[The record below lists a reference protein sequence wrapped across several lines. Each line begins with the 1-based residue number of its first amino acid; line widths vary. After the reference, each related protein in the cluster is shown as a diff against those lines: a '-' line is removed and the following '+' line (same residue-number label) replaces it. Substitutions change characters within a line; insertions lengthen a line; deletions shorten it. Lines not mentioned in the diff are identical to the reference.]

1 VLMTAALTD
10 ELSRLPLTN
19 ACCRRAETITL
30 LRFAGAVRQE
40 PGRWSIEVDLD
51 TTLVAR
57 RLGMAIRALYGYP
70 TQLQVLPTYG
80 YPAVSWGVLTPH
92 VA

>member
-1 VLMTAALTD
+1 MLMTAALTD
-10 ELSRLPLTN
+10 ELSRLPLAN

-51 TTLVAR
+51 TTWW
-57 RLGMAIRALYGYP
+57 
-70 TQLQVLPTYG
+70 
-80 YPAVSWGVLTPH
+80 PAASEWRSGPCTATPPSYRSFLRTGTPP
-92 VA
+92 APATGCG

>member
-30 LRFAGAVRQE
+30 LRFAGAVHQE
-40 PGRWSIEVDLD
+40 PGRCSIELDLD
-51 TTLVAR
+51 TPLVAR

-70 TQLQVLPTYG
+70 TQLQVLPTSG
-80 YPAVSWGVLTPH
+80 YPAGPATDCG
-92 VA
+92 